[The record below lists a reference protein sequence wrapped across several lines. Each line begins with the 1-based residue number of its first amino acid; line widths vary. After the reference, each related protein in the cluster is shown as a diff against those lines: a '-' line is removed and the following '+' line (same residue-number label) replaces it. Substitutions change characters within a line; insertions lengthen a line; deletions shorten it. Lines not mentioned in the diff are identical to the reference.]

1 MTTLQS
7 RVSVGSESY
16 TITELL
22 KNMKNAFNNYEAL
35 RWAFCIQTAFI
46 KFGYNEDI
54 DNVMKEILKS
64 KDVPAIIAEEEKHS
78 DKSWEMPDTLINYI
92 FKQTFKQEQLKKLW
106 RWINDY
112 FIDKVG
118 YPYQYLSLILFFE
131 NHPSQFLNQSH
142 ISNADMQTQ
151 IEAWYPKAKVK
162 CSADAIGTY
171 RNGFCNKES
180 FRYAQWI
187 NSEGVPPTNYEYK
200 KDQSSSGF
208 MALCKL
214 CNNLELNLSDLII

>member
-106 RWINDY
+106 RWINDHN
-112 FIDKVG
+112 IDEVS
-118 YPYQYLSLILFFE
+118 YPYQYLSLVLFFE
-131 NHPSQFLNQSH
+131 NHHSQFLNQSH
-142 ISNADMQTQ
+142 ITNADMQTQ
-151 IEAWYPKAKVK
+151 IEAWYRKAEVK
-162 CSADAIGTY
+162 CSADALGTY
-171 RNGFCNKES
+171 RNGFFNDNS
-180 FRYAQWI
+180 FRYAQWV
-187 NSEGVPPTNYEYK
+187 NSEGIPPTSYEYK
-200 KDQSSSGF
+200 KDQSSAGF
-208 MALCKL
+208 KALCKL
-214 CNNLELNLSDLII
+214 CNNLELNLSGLKI